1 MAPAPAGQ
9 HGLVGAKHAP
19 DGRQRRRRHMLVRH
33 VAFLGLA
40 ALGLYVVW
48 PTLWDVFATLPE
60 LRTIEPW
67 WFVGMAAAIAASA
80 TCVWW
85 LYRTVLHV
93 HSWYL
98 VATSQL
104 ASAAFG
110 RIVPGGSAGGMAMQ
124 YQMLTMAGVPGGRVA
139 SSIAAVSYI
148 SGTAILALPL
158 FALPALVG
166 VIPIESTLRRVG
178 LFGLGLAAAVI
189 LFAAL
194 VLTIDHPLH
203 WLGRGLDRVKGAVLR
218 RPSRHPDI
226 ADKLLA
232 ERDIVRRVL
241 GGNWRAALLAA
252 LGQRAFDFAAL
263 VMAVYATGARPNPL
277 LVLLAYA
284 VAQILT
290 VVPITPGGL
299 GFVEVGLVGFL
310 RFAGLDPVASLL
322 ATLAYRLVAYW
333 VPLPLGGVAYG
344 LYVHHYHRKVS
355 PGAVFRVRPGEE
367 RAGGAAAGGRSS
379 PADENQGAGGPRGG
393 RTAA

>member
-1 MAPAPAGQ
+1 MDRRPTEASPVPGAPAAAAPR
-9 HGLVGAKHAP
+9 GL
-19 DGRQRRRRHMLVRH
+19 RRMLLRHLV
-33 VAFLGLA
+33 FLALA

-48 PTLWDVFATLPE
+48 PSLWDVFSTFPE
-60 LRTIEPW
+60 LRTIQPW

-80 TCVWW
+80 TCIWW
-85 LYRTVLHV
+85 LYRTVMHV
-93 HSWYL
+93 HDWVL

-104 ASAAFG
+104 ASSAFG
-110 RIVPGGSAGGMAMQ
+110 RIVPGGSAGGIAMQ
-124 YQMLTMAGVPGGRVA
+124 YQMLTMVGVPGARVA

-166 VIPIESTLRRVG
+166 AMSIESTLRRVG
-178 LFGLGLAAAVI
+178 LFGLGLCAAVV
-189 LFAAL
+189 LFAVL

-203 WLGRGLDRVKGAVLR
+203 WLGRGMDWVKGAVLR
-218 RPSRHPDI
+218 RQSRHPDI
-226 ADKLLA
+226 ADRLLA

-263 VMAVYATGARPNPL
+263 IMAVYATGARPNPL

-290 VVPITPGGL
+290 IVPVTPGGL

-310 RFAGLDPVASLL
+310 RFAGLDPVSALV

-333 VPLPLGGVAYG
+333 IPLPLGGVAYA
-344 LYVHHYHRKVS
+344 LYVHRYHRKVS
-355 PGAVFRVRPGEE
+355 PGAVFRARPGEE
-367 RAGGAAAGGRSS
+367 A
-379 PADENQGAGGPRGG
+379 PADQSQGAGGATGG
-393 RTAA
+393 RSVA